1 MGVGRLLRERGSLGR
16 LEMSSFRSSSQVGGQ
31 EGEGWLRARGME
43 KEQVGTGAW
52 TSVEQVP
59 AASGTWPRRGWSVG
73 CSDSLEYHGP
83 GGDEAQTTD
92 PPAVPATSEGAE

>member
-1 MGVGRLLRERGSLGR
+1 MGGRSRGGR
-16 LEMSSFRSSSQVGGQ
+16 GGLEP
-31 EGEGWLRARGME
+31 
-43 KEQVGTGAW
+43 GAW
-52 TSVEQVP
+52 KRSRSGLVPGPLWSRCP
-59 AASGTWPRRGWSVG
+59 AASGTWPRRGWSAG